1 VCSTASK
8 GLQTKDDFGSLL
20 YSLVLPLKPRRTG
33 KITNMLFDLSGEELR
48 HLRVDG
54 DALRPKVH
62 EAIQVLPQAEYTQQ
76 DDEPT

>member
-1 VCSTASK
+1 M
-8 GLQTKDDFGSLL
+8 
-20 YSLVLPLKPRRTG
+20 KPRRTG